1 MTVNGTDGIFFPM
14 WIDISP
20 LKNNRNFR
28 LLYIG
33 QLVSFLGSMVSF
45 VAIPYQVYEI
55 TQSTFTVGLLGVAQ
69 VAPVVLFGLFGG
81 AYADAIDRR
90 KLLIYSELA
99 MSLAALGLAVN
110 AMFPNPSVPIIF
122 LLTAFMQ
129 SANGFHRPA
138 MDALTQSI
146 VDKKEFTAV
155 TALGSFRYSV
165 CAILGPS
172 LGGIMIATWGARF
185 AYIFDFFSFG
195 IAVLSVYYLSLP
207 KSLPKEQTKTLDS
220 IKAGIAY
227 ARSRPELIG
236 TYIVDI
242 VAMLFAFPT
251 ALFPAMAQPWGGA
264 KAAGILFSAM
274 AAGSLFV
281 TIFSG
286 WANRIKRHGAAVCI
300 AAFIW
305 GVAIVFSGLTT
316 SLWATF
322 AMLAIAG
329 GADMVSGLY
338 RGTIWNETIP
348 NTMRGRLAGI
358 EMISYMTGPLIGNT
372 RAGWM
377 ASAFSIETSLVG
389 GGILCCIG
397 VFLCAILLPQF
408 WKYRSNV

>member
-1 MTVNGTDGIFFPM
+1 
-14 WIDISP
+14 
-20 LKNNRNFR
+20 
-28 LLYIG
+28 
-33 QLVSFLGSMVSF
+33 MVSF

-55 TQSTFTVGLLGVAQ
+55 TKSTFVVGLLGVAQ

-90 KLLIYSELA
+90 KLIIYSEMI
-99 MSLAALGLAVN
+99 MSLSALGLAVN
-110 AMFPNPSVPIIF
+110 SMFGEPNVVIIF
-122 LLTAFMQ
+122 ALAIFMQ
-129 SANGFHRPA
+129 CANGFHRPA

-146 VDKKEFTAV
+146 VSKREFTTVA
-155 TALGSFRYSV
+155 ALNSLRYSTG
-165 CAILGPS
+165 AILGPS
-172 LGGIMIATWGARF
+172 LGGFLIATWGARF
-185 AYIFDFFSFG
+185 AYIFDFASFG
-195 IAVLSVYYLSLP
+195 VAVLTVYLLRLPASLP
-207 KSLPKEQTKTLDS
+207 KDKMKTLSS
-220 IKAGIAY
+220 IKAGLNF

-251 ALFPAMAQPWGGA
+251 ALFPAMAQSWGGA

-281 TIFSG
+281 AMFSG
-286 WANRIKRHGAAVCI
+286 WANKIKRHGAAVCI
-300 AAFIW
+300 AAFLW
-305 GVAIVFSGLTT
+305 GVAIIFAGFAGD
-316 SLWATF
+316 LWTAF
-322 AMLAIAG
+322 AMLALAG
-329 GADMVSGLY
+329 GADQVSALY

-348 NTMRGRLAGI
+348 NQMRGRLAGI

-397 VFLCAILLPQF
+397 VILCAVFLPKF
-408 WKYRSNV
+408 WNYRSTVEATAPAHST